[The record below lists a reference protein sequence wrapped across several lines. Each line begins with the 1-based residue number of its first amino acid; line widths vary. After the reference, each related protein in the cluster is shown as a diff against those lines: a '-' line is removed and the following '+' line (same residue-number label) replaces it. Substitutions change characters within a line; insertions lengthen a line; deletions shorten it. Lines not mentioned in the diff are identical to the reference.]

1 VQLPAP
7 ASAAVTSLPSPPPA
21 RRRHQ
26 SRGPAAVHLVLRWI
40 VEWIAERTDRSVG
53 CVLHAGTVVPVF
65 SSSGGS
71 SSVLREGERE
81 LVLGTM

>member
-1 VQLPAP
+1 MDRGTDAQ
-7 ASAAVTSLPSPPPA
+7 SA
-21 RRRHQ
+21 
-26 SRGPAAVHLVLRWI
+26 
-40 VEWIAERTDRSVG
+40 
-53 CVLHAGTVVPVF
+53 VLHAGTVVPVF